1 MLSLTLDPP
10 FCAGVAPCPAEAGD
24 RRPRY
29 APCLSHSSASHRRLF
44 ISLNIGLK
52 TLFVGLL
59 AFGAFSGLDQFD
71 GKAFGWR
78 LIVYPIAALIVPVI
92 WRLRGRPQPYPYA
105 ADMLLVAP
113 FLVDVAG
120 NALDLYDTIVWWDD
134 ANHLVNWALLS
145 GALGAALLRT
155 RLTPLLLFCLV
166 TGFGAATAILWEIG
180 EYFAFIRGGDELA
193 TAYRDTLGDEILG
206 LSGATLAALAV
217 AVVARGRLG
226 RAAATSDPP
235 AAASR
240 VC

>member
-1 MLSLTLDPP
+1 
-10 FCAGVAPCPAEAGD
+10 
-24 RRPRY
+24 
-29 APCLSHSSASHRRLF
+29 
-44 ISLNIGLK
+44 
-52 TLFVGLL
+52 
-59 AFGAFSGLDQFD
+59 
-71 GKAFGWR
+71 
-78 LIVYPIAALIVPVI
+78 
-92 WRLRGRPQPYPYA
+92 
-105 ADMLLVAP
+105 MLLVAP

-217 AVVARGRLG
+217 AVVARRRLG